1 MLKCTKISFDRM
13 TLDMSS
19 RKLKLNFCQKENK
32 LLYFKQIKKEKKS
45 LFLKQGNNL
54 MIMRLINKFLD

>member
-1 MLKCTKISFDRM
+1 MLKCTKISFDHM

-32 LLYFKQIKKEKKS
+32 LLYFKQIKKKKS